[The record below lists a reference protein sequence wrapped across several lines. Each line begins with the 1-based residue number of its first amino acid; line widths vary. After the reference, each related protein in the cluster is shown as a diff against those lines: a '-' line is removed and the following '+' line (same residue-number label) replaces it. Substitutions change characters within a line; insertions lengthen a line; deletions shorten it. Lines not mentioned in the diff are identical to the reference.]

1 MYNIAGMQDAHI
13 TGLDLKLVPALEALL
28 RRRNVSH
35 AAEELG
41 LSQPAMSRALARL
54 RDLQGDPLLVRA
66 QGGYVLTPRAQALQ
80 PRLAEVLS
88 QLGAVFH
95 PQAFD
100 PANERRVLRL
110 AAADVHTIIILPG
123 VAARLARDAPGVDLR
138 VETYGPAT
146 PGRVLVG
153 EVDLA
158 FALTTTPLPTGAY
171 SEVVAEDR
179 MAVVTRRGHPTANRP
194 WSMADYGAYPHATV
208 ALLGDGQSEMDAVL
222 AAAGVT
228 RRVAL
233 ATPHFVAALAAVS
246 ATDMVTTMSAALA
259 ERLAPALG
267 LRLQPPPFAETRLE
281 MTLASSHIRA
291 SDPFLAWFRD
301 VVRQAAREAGVGAPG
316 AENSPAAT
324 AS

>member
-1 MYNIAGMQDAHI
+1 LVSEKCRHI
-13 TGLDLKLVPALEALL
+13 SGLDLKLVPALEALL
-28 RRRNVSH
+28 RRRNVTH

-66 QGGYVLTPRAQALQ
+66 PGGYVLTPRAQALQ

-100 PANERRVLRL
+100 PAQERRALRL

-123 VAARLARDAPGVDLR
+123 VAARLAREAPGVDLR
-138 VETYGPAT
+138 VETYGPTT
-146 PGRVLVG
+146 PDRVLMG
-153 EVDLA
+153 DVDLA
-158 FALTTTPLPTGAY
+158 FALTTTPLPNGAY

-179 MAVVTRRGHPTANRP
+179 MAVVTRRDHPTANRP
-194 WSMADYGAYPHATV
+194 WTMADYGAYPHATV

-222 AAAGVT
+222 AGEGVT
-228 RRVAL
+228 RRVAFK
-233 ATPHFVAALAAVS
+233 TPHFVAALAAVS

-267 LRLQPPPFAETRLE
+267 LRLQIPPFAETGLE
-281 MTLASSHIRA
+281 MTLVCSHIRA
-291 SDPFLAWFRD
+291 GDPFLVWFRE
-301 VVRQAAREAGVGAPG
+301 VVRQAARDVGVGVRGDPR
-316 AENSPAAT
+316 NSLCG
-324 AS
+324 